1 MCRYVIGLVSGLS
14 LAFAWCNVCSLFPL
28 LFSAFWSMGMNAKQ
42 LLFFSCLL
50 FVTGCCNG
58 GRILVFPEDGSHWV
72 NMQVIL
78 KELHARGHSLTV
90 VRSSK
95 SWYIQD
101 SSPLYTFISVNLT
114 NTEEGSSRLYETLLE
129 RSLALCRMTPILR
142 FFEQQKDVMAILKI
156 FHSGALSIIS
166 TMLDD
171 TALMGKLQ
179 DAKFDLMLTDPAFPA
194 GVLLA
199 HYLHLPTVYNVRWL
213 NAGDAHMAIAPST
226 PSYVPMYN
234 SLFSDRMDF
243 LQRTENFLRYMVS
256 LLQEQFVILPI
267 YDELLKKHFPPGSDL
282 LTMQRS
288 ADIWLMRVDFIFEY
302 PRPSVPNVVYIGGF
316 QCRPAEPIL
325 PEMEEFMQSS
335 GEHGVVVMSL
345 GVMVTALP
353 KQITEVIAA
362 AFAKLP
368 QKVIWRYVGER
379 PSSLGNNTLLL
390 EWLPQNN
397 LLGHPKTCAFVSHGG
412 TNGVYEAIYHG
423 IPVLLLPLLFD
434 QFDNA
439 IRLETR
445 GAARVLE
452 VSTLTSEEFLE
463 ALKDVIKNPS
473 YRSNIQKLS
482 ELHRDQPF
490 HPLDSATF
498 WIEYVMRH
506 KGAQHLYSE
515 GTRLPWYSYHNL
527 DVLGFLLVIIIT
539 VLWATVYLVKFLCCT
554 RDRKQKTE

>member
-1 MCRYVIGLVSGLS
+1 
-14 LAFAWCNVCSLFPL
+14 
-28 LFSAFWSMGMNAKQ
+28 MGVNANQ
-42 LLFFSCLL
+42 LLFFCLL
-50 FVTGCCNG
+50 FGNGCCNG
-58 GRILVFPEDGSHWV
+58 GKILVFPEDGSHWV

-90 VRSSK
+90 VRSSR

-101 SSPLYTFISVNLT
+101 SSPLYTFINVNLT
-114 NTEEGSSRLYETLLE
+114 NTEDGSPGLVETLLK
-129 RSLALCRMTPILR
+129 RSLALRRMTPILR
-142 FFEQQKDVMAILKI
+142 FFEQQKDVTTILKI
-156 FHSGALSIIS
+156 FHGGALSIIS

-171 TALMGKLQ
+171 PALMRKLQ

-213 NAGDAHMAIAPST
+213 NAGDAHIAIAPST

-243 LQRTENFLRYMVS
+243 LQRTENFLRYIFS

-267 YDELLKKHFPPGSDL
+267 YDELLKRHFPPGSDL

-288 ADIWLMRVDFIFEY
+288 ADIWLMRVDFIFEF
-302 PRPSVPNVVYIGGF
+302 PRPSMPNVVYIGGF

-325 PEMEEFMQSS
+325 TELEEFMESS

-345 GVMVTALP
+345 GVLVTALP
-353 KQITEVIAA
+353 KQITEAIAA

-412 TNGVYEAIYHG
+412 TNGIYEAIYHG

-452 VSTLTSEEFLE
+452 VDTLTSEEFLE

-473 YRSNIQKLS
+473 YRSNMQKLS
-482 ELHRDQPF
+482 ELHRDQPLP
-490 HPLDSATF
+490 PLDSATF
-498 WIEYVMRH
+498 WIEYVIRH

-515 GTRLPWYSYHNL
+515 GSNLPWYSYHTL
-527 DVLGFLLVIIIT
+527 DVVGFLLVIILA
-539 VLWATVYLVKFLCCT
+539 VLWASGSFVKLLCCT
-554 RDRKQKTE
+554 AYRKQKVE

>member
-1 MCRYVIGLVSGLS
+1 
-14 LAFAWCNVCSLFPL
+14 
-28 LFSAFWSMGMNAKQ
+28 MGVNANQ

-50 FVTGCCNG
+50 FVTGHCNG
-58 GRILVFPEDGSHWV
+58 GKILVFPEDGSHWV

-78 KELHARGHSLTV
+78 KELHTHGHSLTV
-90 VRSSK
+90 VRSSR

-101 SSPLYTFISVNLT
+101 SSPLYTFISVNIT
-114 NTEEGSSRLYETLLE
+114 NTDDGSPGLFETLLE
-129 RSLALCRMTPILR
+129 RSLALRRMTPMLR
-142 FFEQQKDVMAILKI
+142 FFEQQKDVMAMLKI
-156 FHSGALSIIS
+156 FHGGALSIIS

-171 TALMGKLQ
+171 SALMRKLQ
-179 DAKFDLMLTDPAFPA
+179 HAKFDLMLTDPAFPS

-199 HYLHLPTVYNVRWL
+199 HYLHLPMVYNVRWL

-234 SLFSDRMDF
+234 SLFSDKMVF

-256 LLQEQFVILPI
+256 LLQEKFVILPI
-267 YDELLKKHFPPGSDL
+267 YDDLLKRHFPPGSDL

-302 PRPSVPNVVYIGGF
+302 PRPSMPNIVYIGGF

-325 PEMEEFMQSS
+325 TELEEFMQSS
-335 GEHGVVVMSL
+335 GKHGVVIMSL

-353 KQITEVIAA
+353 KQITEAIAA

-412 TNGVYEAIYHG
+412 TNGIYEAIYHG
-423 IPVLLLPLLFD
+423 VPVLLLPLLFD

-452 VSTLTSEEFLE
+452 VSTLTSEEFLK
-463 ALKDVIKNPS
+463 ALKDVIKNSS
-473 YRSNIQKLS
+473 YRSNMQKLS
-482 ELHRDQPF
+482 ELHRDQPLP
-490 HPLDSATF
+490 PLDSATF
-498 WIEYVMRH
+498 WIEYVIRH
-506 KGAQHLYSE
+506 KGAQHLHSE
-515 GTRLPWYSYHNL
+515 GSILPWYSYHNL
-527 DVLGFLLVIIIT
+527 DVLGFLLVIILA
-539 VLWATVYLVKFLCCT
+539 VLWALVYLFKCLCCT
-554 RDRKQKTE
+554 PDRKQKVD

>member
-1 MCRYVIGLVSGLS
+1 MEV
-14 LAFAWCNVCSLFPL
+14 
-28 LFSAFWSMGMNAKQ
+28 NANQ
-42 LLFFSCLL
+42 LLCFSCLL
-50 FVTGCCNG
+50 FLMGCCSG
-58 GRILVFPEDGSHWV
+58 GKILVFPEDGSHWV
-72 NMQVIL
+72 NMQIIL
-78 KELHARGHSLTV
+78 KELHAHGHSLTV
-90 VRSSK
+90 VRPSR

-101 SSPLYTFISVNLT
+101 NSPLYTLINVNLA
-114 NTEEGSSRLYETLLE
+114 NAGDANPGLFEVLLE
-129 RSLALCRMTPILR
+129 RSLALRRMTPILR
-142 FFEQQKDVMAILKI
+142 FFEEQKDVMTILKL
-156 FHSGALSIIS
+156 FHGGALSIIS

-171 TALMGKLQ
+171 AALMEKLQ

-199 HYLHLPTVYNVRWL
+199 HYLHLPMVYNVRWF
-213 NAGDAHMAIAPST
+213 NAGDAQMAVAPST

-234 SLFSDRMDF
+234 SLFSDKMNF

-267 YDELLKKHFPPGSDL
+267 YDELLKRHFPPGSDL

-302 PRPSVPNVVYIGGF
+302 PRPSMPNIVYIGGF
-316 QCRPAEPIL
+316 QCRPAKPIHSEL
-325 PEMEEFMQSS
+325 EEFMQSS
-335 GEHGVVVMSL
+335 GDHGVVVMSL

-353 KQITEVIAA
+353 KQITEAIAA

-379 PSSLGNNTLLL
+379 PSTLGNNTLLL

-412 TNGVYEAIYHG
+412 TNGIYEAIYHG
-423 IPVLLLPLLFD
+423 IPVLFLPLLFD

-439 IRLETR
+439 IRLKTR

-463 ALKDVIKNPS
+463 ALKDVIKNQS

-482 ELHRDQPF
+482 KLHRDQPLS
-490 HPLDSATF
+490 PLDSAIF
-498 WIEYVMRH
+498 WIEYVIRH
-506 KGAQHLYSE
+506 KGAQHLLSE
-515 GTRLPWYSYHNL
+515 GNRLPWYSYHNL
-527 DVLGFLLVIIIT
+527 DVLGFLLVIILT
-539 VLWATVYLVKFLCCT
+539 VICVPVYFVKCMCCMT
-554 RDRKQKTE
+554 GRKQKVE

>member
-1 MCRYVIGLVSGLS
+1 
-14 LAFAWCNVCSLFPL
+14 
-28 LFSAFWSMGMNAKQ
+28 MGVNANQ

-50 FVTGCCNG
+50 FVSGCDG

-90 VRSSK
+90 VRSSR

-101 SSPLYTFISVNLT
+101 TSPLYTFISVNLT
-114 NTEEGSSRLYETLLE
+114 NTEDGSPGLFETLLE
-129 RSLALCRMTPILR
+129 RSLALRGMTPILR
-142 FFEQQKDVMAILKI
+142 FFEQQKDVTAVLKI
-156 FHSGALSIIS
+156 FHGGALSIIS

-171 TALMGKLQ
+171 SALMGKLQ

-199 HYLHLPTVYNVRWL
+199 HYLHLPMVYNVRWL

-243 LQRTENFLRYMVS
+243 LQRTENFLRYIVS
-256 LLQEQFVILPI
+256 LLQEQYVILPI
-267 YDELLKKHFPPGSDL
+267 YDELLKRHFPPGSDL

-302 PRPSVPNVVYIGGF
+302 PRPSMPNVVYIGGF

-325 PEMEEFMQSS
+325 PELEEFMQSS

-353 KQITEVIAA
+353 KQITEAIAA

-368 QKVIWRYVGER
+368 QKIIWRYIGEQ
-379 PSSLGNNTLLL
+379 PSTLGNNTLLL

-412 TNGVYEAIYHG
+412 TNGIYEAIYHG

-452 VSTLTSEEFLE
+452 VGTLTSEEFLE

-473 YRSNIQKLS
+473 YRGNMQNLS
-482 ELHRDQPF
+482 KLHRDQPLP
-490 HPLDSATF
+490 PLDKATF
-498 WIEYVMRH
+498 WIEYVIRH
-506 KGAQHLYSE
+506 KGAQHLFSQ
-515 GTRLPWYSYHNL
+515 GIRLPWYSYHNL
-527 DVLGFLLVIIIT
+527 DVIGFLFVSILA
-539 VLWATVYLVKFLCCT
+539 VLWVPVYLVKLFCCT
-554 RDRKQKTE
+554 LDRKQKIE

>member
-1 MCRYVIGLVSGLS
+1 
-14 LAFAWCNVCSLFPL
+14 
-28 LFSAFWSMGMNAKQ
+28 MGVNANR
-42 LLFFSCLL
+42 LLFFSCILV
-50 FVTGCCNG
+50 VTGYCNG

-78 KELHARGHSLTV
+78 KELHAHGHSLTV
-90 VRSSK
+90 VHSSR
-95 SWYIQD
+95 SWYIHD
-101 SSPLYTFISVNLT
+101 RSSLYTFISVNLT
-114 NTEEGSSRLYETLLE
+114 STEDASRGIFETLLE
-129 RSLALCRMTPILR
+129 RSLSLRRMTPILR
-142 FFEQQKDVMAILKI
+142 FFEQQKDVMTMLKI
-156 FHSGALSIIS
+156 FHGVTLSIIS
-166 TMLDD
+166 TILDD
-171 TALMGKLQ
+171 SALMGKLQ
-179 DAKFDLMLTDPAFPA
+179 DSKFDLMLTDPAFPA

-199 HYLHLPTVYNVRWL
+199 HYLHLPLVYNVRWL

-267 YDELLKKHFPPGSDL
+267 YEELLKRHFPPGSDL
-282 LTMQRS
+282 LSMQRS

-302 PRPSVPNVVYIGGF
+302 PRPSMPNVIYIGGF
-316 QCRPAEPIL
+316 QCRPAEPIVTEL
-325 PEMEEFMQSS
+325 EEFMQSS

-353 KQITEVIAA
+353 KHITEAIAA
-362 AFAKLP
+362 AFAKIP
-368 QKVIWRYVGER
+368 QKVIWRYVGDR

-412 TNGVYEAIYHG
+412 TNGIYEAIYHG

-452 VSTLTSEEFLE
+452 VSTLTSKEFLE

-473 YRSNIQKLS
+473 YKSNIQELS

-490 HPLDSATF
+490 SPLDSATF
-498 WIEYVMRH
+498 WIEYVIRH

-515 GTRLPWYSYHNL
+515 GSSLPWYSYHNL
-527 DVLGFLLVIIIT
+527 DVVGFLLVIILA
-539 VLWATVYLVKFLCCT
+539 VLWALVYLVKFLCCT
-554 RDRKQKTE
+554 PYRKQKVE